1 MVNVDS
7 KELRYERVDLFGFF
21 RDWTVGGGVL

>member
-7 KELRYERVDLFGFF
+7 KELSSSNAG
-21 RDWTVGGGVL
+21 